1 MSTSVRAQLGVAE
14 EVPRDPYSCGNR
26 HWSIIEATWN
36 ADREEGNMKVIA
48 SNLGQAIRP
57 ID

>member
-1 MSTSVRAQLGVAE
+1 MSTSVRAQLGVE

-48 SNLGQAIRP
+48 SHLGEAIRP